1 MNSGIKDITT
11 MREDALSIFNAGLS
25 AVNAG
30 NLVKKLCGIDG
41 GNLIVGK
48 KAYLLDRCKN
58 IYVIGA
64 GKATASMAKAI
75 EDILGDR
82 ITSGFI
88 NVKYGHT
95 ADLKYIKINEAG
107 HPVPDENGLN
117 GAGRILEI
125 AQNATASDL
134 IICLLT
140 GGASALMPCPADGI
154 SFKDT
159 QDTADLLLKCG
170 ATIDEINTIRKHI
183 SAIKGGELARAASPA
198 TVLTLIL
205 SDVVGDKL
213 DVIASG
219 PTVPDSSVFMDCKK
233 IFQKYDLGK
242 KLPETVLRRL
252 KAGRMGDIPDTPKRR
267 DPIFKN
273 VHNVIIGNN
282 EDALTAAKQKADSLG
297 YRSID
302 LTPKVEEYGSTDE
315 SRDLAYLYSVLI
327 REFVIPDGRSIS
339 PTCILLGGETIVT
352 IQGKGLGGRNQ
363 EFVLAAAIEIAD
375 CDRIVVL
382 SADTDGTDGPTNAA
396 GAIADHNT
404 IKRAESLGMDAK
416 AYLDNNDSYRF
427 FKPLN
432 DLIITGAT
440 NTNVMDL
447 RIFLIARE

>member
-25 AVNAG
+25 AVIASD
-30 NLVKKLCGIDG
+30 LVKKHCRIDG
-41 GNLIVGK
+41 GNLVIDD

-64 GKATASMAKAI
+64 GKAAASMAKAI
-75 EDILGDR
+75 EEILGDR
-82 ITSGFI
+82 ITRGFI

-95 ADLKYIKINEAG
+95 VDLKYIEINEAG
-107 HPVPDENGLN
+107 HPVPDENGLK
-117 GAGRILEI
+117 GAEKILEI

-159 QDTADLLLKCG
+159 QDTANHLLECG
-170 ATIDEINTIRKHI
+170 ATIHEINTIRKHI

-205 SDVVGDKL
+205 SDVVGDNL

-252 KAGRMGDIPDTPKRR
+252 KAGRMGDIPETPKRR

-273 VHNVIIGNN
+273 VHNVIIGTN
-282 EDALTAAKQKADSLG
+282 EEALTAAKQKADSLG
-297 YRSID
+297 YLAVD
-302 LTPKVEEYGSTDE
+302 LTSKIEEYGSTDE
-315 SRDLAYLYSVLI
+315 SRDLAYLYSTII
-327 REFVIPDGRSIS
+327 RDFVIPDGQSVS
-339 PTCILLGGETIVT
+339 PTCILLGGETTVT
-352 IQGKGLGGRNQ
+352 IRGKGLGGRNQ
-363 EFVLAAAIEIAD
+363 EFVLAAAIEIAG
-375 CDRIVVL
+375 CERIVVL
-382 SADTDGTDGPTNAA
+382 SAGTDGTDGPTNAA
-396 GAIADHNT
+396 GAIADHNS
-404 IKRAESLGMDAK
+404 IKRAKILGLDAK
-416 AYLDNNDSYRF
+416 KYLDDNDSYLF
-427 FKPLN
+427 FKPLD